1 MQIGKATIKHGL
13 FLAPM
18 AGATDRAFRRVCRQ
32 NGAEFTVSEMVSA
45 KALCYEQRSP
55 KFASRSK
62 SAPLA
67 CVLAEEYPM
76 SVQLFG
82 HEPELMAEAARMIE
96 ACDYLGCASEMPP
109 VAIDINMGCPVNK
122 VVANGEGSALMKDI
136 PLAGK
141 IIEAVVKAV
150 DLPVTVKMRAGWD
163 QDSINAPELARV
175 AEAAGA
181 CAVFVHCRTRQQ
193 MYAPGANPEIVRL
206 VKQSVSI
213 PVVGNGD
220 IATPED
226 GLRML
231 RHTGCD
237 GIMIGRGAL
246 GNPWIFSQI
255 AALMEGKEYRL
266 PTIQERF
273 DTAMAQIEAMVE
285 QKGMRVGM
293 AEAKKH
299 AAWYVRDVRYAALTR
314 DRIMQAENPEQIRAV
329 YDELMSMQKQADIQE
344 SDHV

>member
-1 MQIGKATIKHGL
+1 MKIGQAQLGHGL

-18 AGATDRAFRRVCRQ
+18 AGATDRAFRRACRER
-32 NGAEFTVSEMVSA
+32 GAEFTVSEMVSA
-45 KALCYEQRSP
+45 KALCYEQKSP

-76 SVQLFG
+76 AVQLFG

-96 ACDYLGCASEMPP
+96 ACDYLGCKSEMAP

-141 IIEAVVKAV
+141 IIEAVVGAV
-150 DLPVTVKMRAGWD
+150 KLPVTVKMRAGWD
-163 QDSINAPELARV
+163 KDSINAPELARV
-175 AEAAGA
+175 AQECGAA
-181 CAVFVHCRTRQQ
+181 AVFVHCRTRQQ
-193 MYAPGANPEIVRL
+193 MYMPGAAPEIVRL
-206 VKQSVSI
+206 VKESISI
-213 PVVGNGD
+213 PVIGNGD
-220 IATPED
+220 ISTPED

-231 RHTGCD
+231 KETGCD

-246 GNPWIFSQI
+246 GNPWIFSQT
-255 AALMEGKEYRL
+255 AALIEGRTYEL
-266 PTIQERF
+266 PTIHERF
-273 DTAMAQIEAMVE
+273 DTAMTQIYEMVD

-314 DRIMQAENPEQIRAV
+314 DRIMQAECPEDIRAV
-329 YDELMSMQKQADIQE
+329 YDELISMQKQEIQ
-344 SDHV
+344 

>member
-1 MQIGKATIKHGL
+1 MKIGEAQLAHGL

-18 AGATDRAFRRVCRQ
+18 AGATDRAFRRACRQ

-45 KALCYEQRSP
+45 KALCYEQKSP

-67 CVLAEEYPM
+67 CVLGEEYPM
-76 SVQLFG
+76 AVQLFG

-96 ACDYLGCASEMPP
+96 ACDYLGCQSEMPP

-136 PLAGK
+136 SLAGK
-141 IIEAVVKAV
+141 IIEAVVGAV
-150 DLPVTVKMRAGWD
+150 KLPVTVKMRAGWD
-163 QDSINAPELARV
+163 KDSINAPELARV

-181 CAVFVHCRTRQQ
+181 SAIFVHCRTRQQ
-193 MYAPGANPEIVRL
+193 MYMPGADPAYVRL
-206 VKQSVSI
+206 VKESVSI
-213 PVVGNGD
+213 PVIGNGD

-226 GLRML
+226 GVRML
-231 RHTGCD
+231 KETGCD

-246 GNPWIFSQI
+246 GNPWIFSQT
-255 AALMEGKEYRL
+255 AALLEGRAYTT
-266 PTIQERF
+266 PTIEQRF
-273 DTAMAQIEAMVE
+273 DTAMKQILEMVE

-314 DRIMQAENPEQIRAV
+314 DRIMQAESPEQIRAV
-329 YDELMSMQKQADIQE
+329 YDELLSMQKQEQ
-344 SDHV
+344 

>member
-1 MQIGKATIKHGL
+1 MQIGNVTIENGL

-18 AGATDRAFRRVCRQ
+18 AGATDRTFRRICRER
-32 NGAEFTVSEMVSA
+32 GAEFTVSEMVSA
-45 KALCYEQRSP
+45 KALCYEQKSTV
-55 KFASRSK
+55 FATRSK

-67 CVLAEEYPM
+67 CVLARENPM
-76 SVQLFG
+76 AVQLFG

-96 ACDYLGCASEMPP
+96 ACDYMGCQSEVPP

-141 IIEAVVKAV
+141 IIEAVVGAV
-150 DLPVTVKMRAGWD
+150 KLPVTVKMRAGWD
-163 QDSINAPELARV
+163 ADHINAVELARV

-181 CAVFVHCRTRQQ
+181 SALFVHCRTRQQ
-193 MYAPGANPEIVRL
+193 MYSPGVNPEVVRD

-220 IATPED
+220 IYTPED
-226 GLRML
+226 ALRMM
-231 RHTGCD
+231 RDTGCD
-237 GIMIGRGAL
+237 GVMIGRGAL
-246 GNPWIFSQI
+246 GNPWIFSQT
-255 AALMEGKEYRL
+255 AALLRGDAYEL
-266 PTIQERF
+266 PSIEERF
-273 DTAMAQIEAMVE
+273 DTAMEQICDMVE
-285 QKGMRVGM
+285 HKGMRVGM

-314 DRIMQAENPEQIRAV
+314 DRIMQAECPEDIRAV
-329 YDELMSMQKQADIQE
+329 YDELISMQNRE
-344 SDHV
+344 L

>member
-1 MQIGKATIKHGL
+1 MKIGEAQLAHGL

-18 AGATDRAFRRVCRQ
+18 AGATDRAFRRACRQ
-32 NGAEFTVSEMVSA
+32 NGAECTVSEMVSA
-45 KALCYEQRSP
+45 KALCYEQKSP

-67 CVLAEEYPM
+67 CVLREEYPM
-76 SVQLFG
+76 AVQLFG

-96 ACDYLGCASEMPP
+96 ACDYLGCKSEMPP

-141 IIEAVVKAV
+141 IIEAVVGAV
-150 DLPVTVKMRAGWD
+150 KLPVTVKMRAGWD
-163 QDSINAPELARV
+163 ENSINAPELARV

-181 CAVFVHCRTRQQ
+181 SAIFVHCRTRKQ
-193 MYAPGANPEIVRL
+193 MYMPGADPEVVRM
-206 VKQSVSI
+206 VKESVGI
-213 PVVGNGD
+213 PVIGNGD

-226 GLRML
+226 GVRML
-231 RHTGCD
+231 RQTGCD

-246 GNPWIFSQI
+246 GNPWIFAQT
-255 AALMEGKEYRL
+255 AALLEGREYTL
-266 PTIQERF
+266 PTIEQRF
-273 DTAMAQIEAMVE
+273 DTAMKQIYEMVE

-314 DRIMQAENPEQIRAV
+314 DRIMQAESPEQIRAV
-329 YDELMSMQKQADIQE
+329 YDELMSMQKQEQ
-344 SDHV
+344 

>member
-1 MQIGKATIKHGL
+1 MKIGQAQLGHGL

-18 AGATDRAFRRVCRQ
+18 AGATDRAFRRACRER
-32 NGAEFTVSEMVSA
+32 GAEFTVSEMVSA
-45 KALCYEQRSP
+45 KALCYEQKSP

-76 SVQLFG
+76 AVQLFG

-96 ACDYLGCASEMPP
+96 ACDYLGCKSEMAP

-141 IIEAVVKAV
+141 IIEAVVGAV
-150 DLPVTVKMRAGWD
+150 KLPVTVKMRAGWD
-163 QDSINAPELARV
+163 KDSINAPELARV
-175 AEAAGA
+175 AQECGAA
-181 CAVFVHCRTRQQ
+181 AVFVHCRTRQQ
-193 MYAPGANPEIVRL
+193 MYMPGADPEIVRL
-206 VKQSVSI
+206 VKESISI
-213 PVVGNGD
+213 PVIGNGD
-220 IATPED
+220 ISTPED

-231 RHTGCD
+231 KETGCD

-246 GNPWIFSQI
+246 GNPWIFSQT
-255 AALMEGKEYRL
+255 AALIEGRIYEL
-266 PTIQERF
+266 PTIHERF
-273 DTAMAQIEAMVE
+273 DTAMTQIYEMVE

-314 DRIMQAENPEQIRAV
+314 DRIMQAECPEDIRAV
-329 YDELMSMQKQADIQE
+329 YDELISMQKQEIQ
-344 SDHV
+344 

>member
-1 MQIGKATIKHGL
+1 MQIGNVQLENGL

-18 AGATDRAFRRVCRQ
+18 AGATDRAFRRICRER
-32 NGAEFTVSEMVSA
+32 GAEFTVSEMVSA

-67 CVLAEEYPM
+67 CVLARENPM
-76 SVQLFG
+76 AVQLFG

-96 ACDYLGCASEMPP
+96 ACEYLGCQSEVPP

-136 PLAGK
+136 LLAGK
-141 IIEAVVKAV
+141 IIEAVVGAV
-150 DLPVTVKMRAGWD
+150 KLPVTVKMRAGWD
-163 QDSINAPELARV
+163 ADHINAVELARV
-175 AEAAGA
+175 AEACGA
-181 CAVFVHCRTRQQ
+181 SALFVHCRTRQQ
-193 MYAPGANPEIVRL
+193 MYMPGADPEIVRT
-206 VKQSVSI
+206 VKESVHV
-213 PVVGNGD
+213 PVIGNGD
-220 IATPED
+220 IVTPED
-226 GLRML
+226 GVRML
-231 RHTGCD
+231 KETGCD

-246 GNPWIFSQI
+246 GNPWIFAQT
-255 AALMEGKEYRL
+255 AALLRGEAYAL

-273 DTAMAQIEAMVE
+273 DTAMEQIREMVA

-314 DRIMQAENPEQIRAV
+314 DRIMQAETPEDIRAV
-329 YDELMSMQKQADIQE
+329 YDELIAMQKQTE
-344 SDHV
+344 E

>member
-1 MQIGKATIKHGL
+1 MQIGNVQIENGL

-18 AGATDRAFRRVCRQ
+18 AGATDRSFRRICRER
-32 NGAEFTVSEMVSA
+32 GAEFTVSEMVSA
-45 KALCYEQRSP
+45 KALCYEQKSP

-67 CVLAEEYPM
+67 CVLARENPM
-76 SVQLFG
+76 AVQLFG

-96 ACDYLGCASEMPP
+96 ACDYLGCQSEVPP

-122 VVANGEGSALMKDI
+122 VVANGEGSALMKNI

-141 IIEAVVKAV
+141 IIEAVVAAV
-150 DLPVTVKMRAGWD
+150 KLPVTVKMRAGWD
-163 QDSINAPELARV
+163 AEHINAPELARV

-181 CAVFVHCRTRQQ
+181 SALFVHCRTRRQ
-193 MYAPGANPEIVRL
+193 MYSPGVDPEVVRT
-206 VKQSVSI
+206 VKESVSI
-213 PVVGNGD
+213 PVIGNGD

-226 GLRML
+226 GVRML
-231 RHTGCD
+231 KETGCD

-246 GNPWIFSQI
+246 GNPWIFAQT
-255 AALMEGKEYRL
+255 AALLRGEAYTL
-266 PTIQERF
+266 PTIHERF
-273 DTAMAQIEAMVE
+273 DTAMEQICEMVE
-285 QKGMRVGM
+285 HKGMRVGM

-314 DRIMQAENPEQIRAV
+314 DRIMQAETPADIRAV
-329 YDELMSMQKQADIQE
+329 YDELISMQKQE
-344 SDHV
+344 G